1 MKNLINFFFSFDKL
15 FKEKLV
21 VPFFWLALAVWG
33 LDFFADFLAGIRLEP
48 LAYAVNII
56 EKLVAILL
64 ALVTFRLLAE
74 LAIAIFRINDN
85 LSPDGGK
92 SELADIDP
100 MLEAR
105 KAAELAA
112 AKTREATHSL
122 GERASAATKSVRG
135 NMDDM
140 ADTVQAKAKSVTQSS
155 KAKTESI
162 MGKGSVPSP
171 SDDPTPVKILEPS
184 AAAAP
189 KKRGRPKGSTNK
201 KPSTAKS
208 STSTKSETPKRRG
221 RPPGSKN
228 KKTTTKKPS
237 ASKSTTPK
245 KRGPKPGSKA
255 PRDADGNLLKK
266 DGTPRKKPGPK
277 PKS

>member
-21 VPFFWLALAVWG
+21 VPFFWLALIVFGLAFFAEG
-33 LDFFADFLAGIRLEP
+33 LDAIQLDPLAKFVGFLNFFASLFLS
-48 LAYAVNII
+48 
-56 EKLVAILL
+56 
-64 ALVTFRLLAE
+64 LVTIRIIAE
-74 LAIAIFRINDN
+74 LMVAIFRINDN
-85 LSPDGGK
+85 LSPDKGK

-100 MLEAR
+100 MGEAR

-112 AKTREATHSL
+112 ARTREATHSF
-122 GERASAATKSVRG
+122 GEKASAATKSVRS
-135 NMDDM
+135 NVDDM

-155 KAKTESI
+155 KERTESI
-162 MGKGSVPSP
+162 MGKGSVPSA

-184 AAAAP
+184 AP
-189 KKRGRPKGSTNK
+189 KKRGRPKGSANK
-201 KPSTAKS
+201 TKAATA
-208 STSTKSETPKRRG
+208 TTATKSDTPKKRG
-221 RPPGSKN
+221 RPAGSKN
-228 KKTTTKKPS
+228 KTTTAAKKPTT
-237 ASKSTTPK
+237 SKSTTAK

-277 PKS
+277 TS